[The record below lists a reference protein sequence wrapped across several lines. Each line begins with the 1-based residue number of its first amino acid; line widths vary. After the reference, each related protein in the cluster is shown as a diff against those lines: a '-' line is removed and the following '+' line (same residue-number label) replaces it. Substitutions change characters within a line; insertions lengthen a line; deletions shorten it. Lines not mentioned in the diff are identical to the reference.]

1 MGWLRRI
8 NSGLGINKE
17 VEEKAARE
25 VRISSSIPLTS
36 QHDTHPKRLL
46 VDFESITKWA
56 FRGNELVHSCIGE
69 RGKAF
74 REPPLRIYNEHDD
87 KWEEG
92 NPIEVLMKQPNPFR
106 SQAEFWESV
115 EQHLLLCGN
124 AFIYKARDKD
134 GKVVQLWLKKPNQ
147 IKVVPHPTKFI
158 SHYIYT
164 IGGLEYM
171 LPVEDI
177 IHVMYIDPDNDY
189 YGISPL
195 VAAAK
200 KIDADSEL
208 GSFAKHILLNMATTS
223 GVFVTDKKIGQDERQ
238 ILEDKMAARYI
249 GAIRAGLP
257 MVLSHGMK
265 YEQTSMNMKDL
276 DIGNLSSYV
285 ESRICLA
292 LHVPAIV
299 VGAKVGLD
307 RSTFTNAGE
316 AREYMYENTVA
327 PEWQMVADKVGFNL
341 LEDFGMLEENLVPR
355 FDTRQVKALQESETE
370 LWERVDC
377 FEGLSIVE
385 KRVKIGY
392 AKDPDG
398 IVYMDANKVPVDI
411 KTGEGLTP
419 REPDPDLSET
429 PAGQDPE
436 GDAAKAAKEKKNQ
449 ISKQED

>member
-1 MGWLRRI
+1 MAGLLRKI
-8 NSGLGINKE
+8 NNGLKKE
-17 VEEKAARE
+17 DKEIEIKAATK
-25 VRISSSIPLTS
+25 ISSSIPLVSPHTRTR
-36 QHDTHPKRLL
+36 QLQI
-46 VDFESITKWA
+46 DFESLTKWA

-74 REPPLRIYNEHDD
+74 REPPLRIYNEKDD

-92 NPIEVLMKQPNPFR
+92 NPIEVLLKAPNPFR

-124 AFIYKARDKD
+124 AFIYKARDKT
-134 GKVVQLWLKKPNQ
+134 GKVAQLWLKKPNQ
-147 IKVVPHPTKFI
+147 IKIVPHPTKFI

-164 IGGLEYM
+164 VGGKEYI

-177 IHVMYIDPDNDY
+177 IHIMYIDPDNDY
-189 YGISPL
+189 YGIAPL

-200 KIDADSEL
+200 KVDADSEL
-208 GSFAKHILLNMATTS
+208 GSFAKYILLNMATTS
-223 GVFVTDKKIGQDERQ
+223 GVFVTDKKLGPDERQ
-238 ILEDKMAARYI
+238 ILEDKMASRYI

-327 PEWQMVADKVGFNL
+327 PEWQMVADKVGYNL
-341 LEDFGMLEENLVPR
+341 LLDFGMIDQGLVPR
-355 FDTRQVKALQESETE
+355 FDTRQVKALQESEE
-370 LWERVDC
+370 DLWKRVDD
-377 FEGLSIVE
+377 FEGLSIIE

-392 AKDPDG
+392 GKDPDG

-411 KTGEGLTP
+411 HTGEGLTP

-436 GDAAKAAKEKKNQ
+436 GEAKEKKN
-449 ISKQED
+449 KQKSNQDS

>member
-1 MGWLRRI
+1 
-8 NSGLGINKE
+8 
-17 VEEKAARE
+17 
-25 VRISSSIPLTS
+25 
-36 QHDTHPKRLL
+36 
-46 VDFESITKWA
+46 
-56 FRGNELVHSCIGE
+56 
-69 RGKAF
+69 
-74 REPPLRIYNEHDD
+74 
-87 KWEEG
+87 
-92 NPIEVLMKQPNPFR
+92 
-106 SQAEFWESV
+106 
-115 EQHLLLCGN
+115 
-124 AFIYKARDKD
+124 
-134 GKVVQLWLKKPNQ
+134 
-147 IKVVPHPTKFI
+147 
-158 SHYIYT
+158 
-164 IGGLEYM
+164 
-171 LPVEDI
+171 
-177 IHVMYIDPDNDY
+177 
-189 YGISPL
+189 
-195 VAAAK
+195 
-200 KIDADSEL
+200 
-208 GSFAKHILLNMATTS
+208 MAS
-223 GVFVTDKKIGQDERQ
+223 
-238 ILEDKMAARYI
+238 RYI

-341 LEDFGMLEENLVPR
+341 LGDFGMLDENLIPR
-355 FDTRQVKALQESETE
+355 FDTRQVKALQESESE
-370 LWERVDC
+370 LWERVDT

-436 GDAAKAAKEKKNQ
+436 GEAKEKKNNQ
-449 ISKQED
+449 RAKQDD

>member
-1 MGWLRRI
+1 MAGLLRRI
-8 NSGLGINKE
+8 NSRLSKQEI
-17 VEEKAARE
+17 KAAKPIN
-25 VRISSSIPLTS
+25 ISSGIPLSNPHYSAPRTL
-36 QHDTHPKRLL
+36 Q

-74 REPPLRIYNEHDD
+74 REPPLRIYNEKND

-92 NPIEVLMKQPNPFR
+92 NPIEVLLKSPNPFR

-124 AFIYKARDKD
+124 AFIYKARDEK

-223 GVFVTDKKIGQDERQ
+223 GVFVTDKKLGPDERQ
-238 ILEDKMAARYI
+238 ILEDKMATRYI

-316 AREYMYENTVA
+316 AREYMYENTVS

-341 LEDFGMLEENLVPR
+341 LGDFGMLEENLVPR

-370 LWERVDC
+370 LWERVDQ
-377 FEGLSIVE
+377 FEGLSVVE

-392 AKDPDG
+392 GKDPDG

-436 GDAAKAAKEKKNQ
+436 GEKKN
-449 ISKQED
+449 KQRLKQDD

>member
-1 MGWLRRI
+1 MAGLLRKI
-8 NSGLGINKE
+8 NSGLGKKE
-17 VEEKAARE
+17 TVEVKAAKP
-25 VRISSSIPLTS
+25 VQISSSVPLVSPYTQTRS
-36 QHDTHPKRLL
+36 LQI
-46 VDFESITKWA
+46 DFESLTKWA
-56 FRGNELVHSCIGE
+56 FRSNELVHSCIGE

-74 REPPLRIYNEHDD
+74 REPPLRIYNETND

-92 NPIEVLMKQPNPFR
+92 NPVEVLLKQPNPFR
-106 SQAEFWESV
+106 SQAEFWEAV
-115 EQHLLLCGN
+115 EQHLLLVGN
-124 AFIYKARDKD
+124 AFIYKARDKT
-134 GKVVQLWLKKPNQ
+134 GKVAQLWLKKPNQ
-147 IKVVPHPTKFI
+147 IKVVPHPKKFI
-158 SHYIYT
+158 SHYLYT
-164 IGGLEYM
+164 VGGKEYV

-208 GSFAKHILLNMATTS
+208 GSFAKHVLLNMATTS
-223 GVFVTDKKIGQDERQ
+223 GVFITDKKLGPDERQ
-238 ILEDKMAARYI
+238 ILEDKMASRYI

-327 PEWQMVADKVGFNL
+327 PEWQMVADKVGYNL
-341 LEDFGMLEENLVPR
+341 LADFGLLEEALIPR
-355 FDTRQVKALQESETE
+355 FDTRQVKALQESEAD
-370 LWERVDC
+370 LWQRVDE
-377 FEGLSIVE
+377 FEGLSVVE

-392 AKDPDG
+392 GKDPDG

-419 REPDPDLSET
+419 REPDPDLAET

-436 GDAAKAAKEKKNQ
+436 GEAEQKKNEQ
-449 ISKQED
+449 QKSKQDD